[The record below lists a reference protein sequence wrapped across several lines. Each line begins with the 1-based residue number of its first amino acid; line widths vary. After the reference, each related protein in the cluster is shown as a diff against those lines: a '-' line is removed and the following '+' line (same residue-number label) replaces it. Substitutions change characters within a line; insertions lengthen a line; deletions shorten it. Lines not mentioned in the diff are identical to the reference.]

1 MKKTFILILLSIC
14 LTSLTKATNLVYQNK
29 ISDDSL
35 KPSTEKLKFVIL
47 CFNLSQPY
55 TNEISDLNNL
65 AREYEK
71 HVSSIVIKDVD
82 LSKYKELFTAKE
94 FISLQDFILNK
105 TLYQKHVTSFP
116 VILILDKSGIIK
128 HAWSGDKTEDGLK
141 KGDFYIKIKA
151 GLEAISKER

>member
-1 MKKTFILILLSIC
+1 MKKSFILILLAIC
-14 LTSLTKATNLVYQNK
+14 LTNLSRATNLVFQNK

-35 KPSTEKLKFVIL
+35 KPSNEKLKFVIL
-47 CFNLSQPY
+47 CFNVSQPN

-65 AREYEK
+65 AREYNNY
-71 HVSSIVIKDVD
+71 VSSIVINDVD
-82 LSKYKELFTAKE
+82 LSKYKELFTVKE
-94 FISLQDFILNK
+94 FRSLQDFILNK
-105 TLYQKHVTSFP
+105 TQYQKHVTSFP